1 MSKLR
6 MMMNLVVGIALFI
19 GGSWVTLAASET
31 IRPLNLILLD
41 LDKHIGELTMNIEDV
56 AERIEVLRAMPPI
69 DDPIIQELRKLDLK
83 GWELHEEQWRFQLN
97 HLKYTEDLLKKF
109 DTGSGDKAEL
119 LRIWIDHEREYETA
133 LETYR
138 DKRHA
143 IEGARLQKEGQMIER
158 YLR

>member
-6 MMMNLVVGIALFI
+6 MMMNLVVGVVLFI
-19 GGSWVTLAASET
+19 GGSWPLLVASET

-41 LDKHIGELTMNIEDV
+41 LDKHIGELTINLEDV

-69 DDPIIQELRKLDLK
+69 DDLIIQELRKLDLK
-83 GWELHEEQWRFQLN
+83 GWELHEEQWRLQLK
-97 HLKYTEDLLKKF
+97 HLKFAEDLLQKF
-109 DTGSGDKAEL
+109 HNGSGGKSEL
-119 LRIWIDHEREYETA
+119 LKIWIDNEREYETA
-133 LETYR
+133 LEAYR

-143 IEGARLQKEGQMIER
+143 IEGARLQKEGKMIER